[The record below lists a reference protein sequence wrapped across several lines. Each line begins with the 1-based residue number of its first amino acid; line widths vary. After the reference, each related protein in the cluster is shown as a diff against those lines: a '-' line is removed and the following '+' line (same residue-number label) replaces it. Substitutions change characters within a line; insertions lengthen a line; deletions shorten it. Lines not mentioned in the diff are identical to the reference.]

1 MDEAAE
7 EIPGRARGAHRTW
20 AFGLWEAASRK
31 SWKKF
36 QQGSDLAGLWG
47 AWQSGRMAGR
57 PCSEM
62 AMGAGWPGGRGDG
75 QGTGGG
81 QGAGEGKASR
91 ELHTLRVSQVQ
102 NPAQPRVQLCSPP
115 PPHRASPAPPA
126 PQSLS
131 GASPPHRLCRPHP
144 GRALSISCFYVV
156 VVSDEL
162 PFTEIKFS
170 SYSAF

>member
-75 QGTGGG
+75 QGTGGDKG
-81 QGAGEGKASR
+81 QER
-91 ELHTLRVSQVQ
+91 ERLLGSSTHFGFLRCKTQPSPGCSFAAPPHPTEPLPHPRPPSHSQAHPLHTASAVHIQVG
-102 NPAQPRVQLCSPP
+102 P
-115 PPHRASPAPPA
+115 
-126 PQSLS
+126 
-131 GASPPHRLCRPHP
+131 
-144 GRALSISCFYVV
+144 
-156 VVSDEL
+156 
-162 PFTEIKFS
+162 
-170 SYSAF
+170 SAFLAFTLLLYQMNFLSLR